1 MLNRI
6 NLSLS
11 FGSKVYLIDDDYSG
25 TYNYNMAADSDDF
38 DKKVLKQT
46 IKKLENNGNND
57 IVTLKALTCDDF
69 EQNDKFLLQVKE
81 MRGNSA
87 YVGFQTSPEFSVN
100 AVLKAYKQA
109 KDDMVEAATG
119 ELANYVI

>member
-6 NLSLS
+6 NLSPS